1 MNKKH
6 NLFEKKKP
14 FLDAIT
20 MVDWFPG
27 LESIYK
33 TTARAVEATA
43 MTFLIY

>member
-6 NLFEKKKP
+6 NLFKKKKP
-14 FLDAIT
+14 LLGAIT
-20 MVDWFPG
+20 MIDWFPG

-33 TTARAVEATA
+33 TTALAVEATA